1 MTVWTGEQAH
11 QDFVRQG
18 PDARDADIDAA
29 VPGIERLAAHFHV
42 STDGTRVLNYAE
54 WKSAEHHIAALTAPG
69 EGGRLPVTA
78 VGTRPEVPGHDR
90 RRSEPLHARSQH
102 ESGVRG
108 GGGMG

>member
-69 EGGRLPVTA
+69 EVVGNPSPLWERVQKYPGVT
-78 VGTRPEVPGHDR
+78 
-90 RRSEPLHARSQH
+90 
-102 ESGVRG
+102 G
-108 GGGMG
+108 GGVNRCTPALSMKAG